1 MAEVTNS
8 PSDARMA
15 MFHAR
20 LSELGGVRTFVESFC
35 GETAIPR
42 EHCLRLNL
50 VLEELFVN
58 SVRHGHRAESER
70 PVWMTLDRRP
80 DSVQVTYEDTA
91 PPFNPYARLPATPPD
106 TTIEMRK
113 IGGLGLLLT
122 KELAATRD
130 YSYIFGRNRIR
141 LTLKR

>member
-1 MAEVTNS
+1 MAAVTNS
-8 PSDARMA
+8 FPERRLA

-20 LSELGGVRTFVESFC
+20 LSELRPMTAFVEQFC
-35 GETAIPR
+35 ADSRLPR

-50 VLEELFVN
+50 VLEELFIN
-58 SVRHGHRAESER
+58 TVRHGHRHDSEA
-70 PVWMTLDRRP
+70 PVWMTLDLGPEWLR
-80 DSVQVTYEDTA
+80 VTYEDTA

-113 IGGLGLLLT
+113 IGGLGLLLM

-141 LTLKR
+141 LTLRR